1 MDWELQG
8 NSENRESAKELEEE
22 EEEEGRSCE
31 GDGELGEEK

>member
-8 NSENRESAKELEEE
+8 NNENRELAKEL